1 MAGVDSR
8 KAQTHSNVMACELDF
23 EAMMR
28 EERARRKRQTTKPK
42 PTPAVPHTKQN
53 LCSDSDLPDSVTII
67 EDFVTEAEA
76 AALTEA
82 AQRGKWVVM
91 PNRRVQNLG
100 GTPHPDGDCT
110 APSHY
115 SQVWIRYDRATVASI
130 HAISLRRD
138 GLEWTLPTS
147 TQPLPAER
155 VRSHCLSWRMLTWR
169 RYAPG
174 GGIAAHRDGP
184 R

>member
-1 MAGVDSR
+1 
-8 KAQTHSNVMACELDF
+8 MACELDF

-28 EERARRKRQTTKPK
+28 EERARRKRQSTKPR
-42 PTPAVPHTKQN
+42 PALAVPHTKQN

-100 GTPHPDGDCT
+100 GTPHPDGGCT
-110 APSHY
+110 G
-115 SQVWIRYDRATVASI
+115 V
-130 HAISLRRD
+130 LRHNTHSC
-138 GLEWTLPTS
+138 GIGMIE
-147 TQPLPAER
+147 QPLPAYMQPLCDAMVSSGLFEHPPN
-155 VRSHCLSWRMLTWR
+155 HCLLNEC
-169 RYAPG
+169 AP
-174 GGIAAHRDGP
+174 AASAGAC
-184 R
+184 